1 MIFVG
6 AKNLEDG
13 LKKIGF
19 SARDIEYIESKLNPQ
34 NHSKEVRALADKFIS
49 MEPSD
54 NKNVILNFSTGIG
67 QINILAFKG
76 DPDSDVN
83 CQTYLFV
90 IKDGNDRQELFLI
103 SDNDGFFPYRIY
115 NILEN
120 RATWNIDL
128 QKNDD
133 YRAYGFT
140 IETQWSDTVIR
151 MEVICPVIDAS
162 NLTSFG
168 GREDG

>member
-19 SARDIEYIESKLNPQ
+19 SARDIEYIKSKLNPQ
-34 NHSKEVRALADKFIS
+34 NHSNEICALANNSIS
-49 MEPSD
+49 MDPSD
-54 NKNVILNFSTGIG
+54 NKNVILFFSTGIG
-67 QINILAFKG
+67 RMSVLAYQG
-76 DPDSDVN
+76 DPDIDVN

-103 SDNDGFFPYRIY
+103 SDNDGFFSYRIY
-115 NILEN
+115 NISEN
-120 RATWNIDL
+120 QAIWDIDL

-133 YRAYGFT
+133 YRVYNFT
-140 IETQWSDTVIR
+140 IKTQWSDTVIR